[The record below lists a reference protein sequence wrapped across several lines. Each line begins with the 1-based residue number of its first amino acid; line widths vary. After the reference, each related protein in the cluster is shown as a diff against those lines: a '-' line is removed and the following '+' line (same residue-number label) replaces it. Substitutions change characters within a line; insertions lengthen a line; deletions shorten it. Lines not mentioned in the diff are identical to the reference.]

1 MHQTAFEL
9 DQHVVGR
16 LNFLKDSLTT
26 VGQNQ
31 VAPPQPRRNV
41 SVIDRYPLGIRRL
54 QRQSVRA
61 KAAVDMGHDAA
72 ALKNHQ
78 RVQKEGVFPSRPDH
92 SVQVGNELREGS
104 MNLGQPVLAK
114 GHREPPGRRKSLIQ
128 GRGGQP
134 GALQDATA
142 ETFVLLG
149 LEAVVESLP
158 PLQSTASPGPTK
170 THGERTPLPDGE
182 PPHVLRPASRITPQS
197 VEFVILSFEGP
208 DLYSLVGGLGVRAT
222 ELSHALAEQ
231 GFRTRLFFLGDPQ
244 RAYYE
249 EQVNGLLSYHRWSQW
264 LSAQFPEG
272 VYHGEDAKINDF
284 TASIPEHLIEQVIAP
299 AAARGKT
306 VVVLAEEWHTTGA
319 VIALSRGLIR
329 AGLMQHCLI
338 LWNANNV
345 FGFESIDWQG
355 LSQSCAITTVSRYMK
370 HGMAHRGL
378 SPLVIPNGIP
388 SRWLEPIDVQ
398 AAANLRKALPGLLL
412 GKVGRYHPDKRWL
425 MAMEAAGALKRRGL
439 KPKLI
444 VRGSSEPY
452 RVAISQKAFEQGLVW
467 SEIHL
472 SHPSMRQ
479 ILTELKRH
487 RDADVLE
494 LQFFVPEDFL
504 RVLYSSAD
512 AILAN
517 SSHEPFGLVG
527 LEVMACGGVAITG
540 SSGEDY
546 AHSFVNCLRIDSDD
560 YREIVVYLQDLLAH
574 PDSSQDI
581 RSRAQL
587 TSSLFSWELVTT
599 ELFRKIE
606 FVAQMRGVS
615 VRG

>member
-1 MHQTAFEL
+1 MHQASCEL
-9 DQHVVGR
+9 DQQIVGG
-16 LNFLKDSLTT
+16 LNFLQHSLTA
-26 VGQNQ
+26 VGQHQ
-31 VAPPQPRRNV
+31 VTSPQPGRNV
-41 SVIDRYPLGIRRL
+41 GVVDRHPLRIRRL
-54 QRQSVRA
+54 QRHGVRT
-61 KAAVDMGHDAA
+61 KAAIDMRHDSP

-78 RVQKEGVFPSRPDH
+78 RIQKVGVLPSGTDH
-92 SVQVGNELREGS
+92 PVQVRNELGEGP

-114 GHREPPGRRKSLIQ
+114 GHREPPGSCESLIQ
-128 GRGGQP
+128 SCSGQP
-134 GALQDATA
+134 GALQNATA
-142 ETFVLLG
+142 ETFVLVDF
-149 LEAVVESLP
+149 ETVVETLP
-158 PLQSTASPGPTK
+158 PLRSATRPGPTK
-170 THGERTPLPDGE
+170 PHDERTPLPDGE
-182 PPHVLRPASRITPQS
+182 PSHVLRPDSRITPQS

-244 RAYYE
+244 RPYYE

-272 VYHGEDAKINDF
+272 VYHGEEAKINDF
-284 TASIPEHLIEQVIAP
+284 TASIPEHLIEQVVAP
-299 AAARGKT
+299 AAARGRT

-319 VIALSRGLIR
+319 VIALNRGLIR
-329 AGLMQHCLI
+329 AGLMGHCLI

-398 AAANLRKALPGLLL
+398 AAANLRKVLPGLLL

-425 MAMEAAGALKRRGL
+425 MAMEATGALKRMGL